1 MKVEPLIT
9 VVTVVYNGVCSI
21 EETIINIIQQ
31 TYSSLEY
38 IIIDGGST
46 DGTLAVIEKYRDR
59 ISVIKSEPD
68 LGLYDAMNKAMGI
81 ASGDFLIFM
90 NSGDTFT
97 TPLVLSN
104 FAEKI
109 TDRYA
114 VYYGDAYFID
124 KGKNSKTNYSFL
136 ANKFSIV
143 FHNICH
149 QTVFYPKSV
158 YQFERYDMIYR
169 LFADWEYNIRLMGKS
184 VKFVHMNDYVAC
196 FELGGLSS
204 KQDEI
209 FLKNRGKIVRN
220 YLGIIVYIYYVIK
233 DNFRLRRWLGISG

>member
-9 VVTVVYNGVCSI
+9 VVTVVYNGVGSI

-31 TYSSLEY
+31 TYSNLEY

-59 ISVIKSEPD
+59 TSVIKSEPD
-68 LGLYDAMNKAMGI
+68 RGLYDAMNKALEI

-97 TPLVLSN
+97 TSSVLSS
-104 FAEKI
+104 FVGKI
-109 TDRYA
+109 TDRDA
-114 VYYGDAYFID
+114 VYYGNAYFID
-124 KGKNSKTNYSFL
+124 KEKNSKTNYSFL

-158 YQFERYDMIYR
+158 YQSERYDMIYR

-184 VKFVHMNDYVAC
+184 VKFYHLNEYVAC

-204 KQDEI
+204 RQDEK
-209 FLKNRGKIVRN
+209 FLKDRGKIVRN
-220 YLGIIVYIYYVIK
+220 YLGIIVYIYFIIK
-233 DNFRLRRWLGISG
+233 DNIRPRRWLGISG